1 MAIPT
6 IQPCAHHSERR
17 AFALCMTCRKSLC
30 QECVTQWDGIYHCA
44 SCLAA
49 RRSSAAGTSGAAAW
63 LLVIGAT
70 GVLLYLS
77 ARAMVWAGALLASL
91 F

>member
-1 MAIPT
+1 MTIPT
-6 IQPCAHHSERR
+6 IQPCAHHPERR
-17 AFALCMTCRKSLC
+17 AFALCMTCRRSLC

-49 RRSSAAGTSGAAAW
+49 RRNKAVDRSGAAGW
-63 LLVIGAT
+63 LALIGVSA
-70 GVLLYLS
+70 LLLFFS
-77 ARAMVWAGALLASL
+77 ARMMVWTGALIASM